1 MWRYSHSST
10 FNLTIVTFLHEKI
23 LSNHGLGL
31 EWVPFFINTPL
42 RLKQFWAS
50 KAAKNHSRAGGSK
63 LDLLTWSVLARLNR
77 ASDLRV
83 FACNSQTYC
92 RRPDSDSDKTRSR
105 RSSGP
110 KTKLETPL
118 STIRAHTWC
127 PGASKVADFG
137 RPKKPFFGQIFFLS
151 NRTQMF
157 AMPFS

>member
-1 MWRYSHSST
+1 MLI
-10 FNLTIVTFLHEKI
+10 NVNEI
-23 LSNHGLGL
+23 LSLKASC
-31 EWVPFFINTPL
+31 FFININGMGIAITVTL
-42 RLKQFWAS
+42 I
-50 KAAKNHSRAGGSK
+50 
-63 LDLLTWSVLARLNR
+63 VIAR
-77 ASDLRV
+77 
-83 FACNSQTYC
+83 NSLGVYYKSC
-92 RRPDSDSDKTRSR
+92 RRPDSDSDETRSR

>member
-1 MWRYSHSST
+1 MPLMSSSAKECYRSLT
-10 FNLTIVTFLHEKI
+10 ESCRTSVKQETKDFYLKVASYLQKNLH
-23 LSNHGLGL
+23 
-31 EWVPFFINTPL
+31 PL
-42 RLKQFWAS
+42 NSSLVRNL
-50 KAAKNHSRAGGSK
+50 R
-63 LDLLTWSVLARLNR
+63 VLYPKV
-77 ASDLRV
+77 SQDLRV
-83 FACNSQTYC
+83 FARNSQTFC
-92 RRPDSDSDKTRSR
+92 RRPDSDSDETRSR

-127 PGASKVADFG
+127 PGASKVADFC